1 MINFE
6 TLCKEIEQASQI
18 TIFRHVHPDWDAI
31 GAQLGL
37 KTWIKEHYPDKAV
50 YALGD
55 PGTFV
60 QYEAYFDQVDDEAI
74 ASSLAIVVDCGNAN
88 GSMTPAFNRPNRSS
102 RSIIIRR

>member
-37 KTWIKEHYPDKAV
+37 KTWIKEQYPDKAV
-50 YALGD
+50 
-55 PGTFV
+55 
-60 QYEAYFDQVDDEAI
+60 
-74 ASSLAIVVDCGNAN
+74 
-88 GSMTPAFNRPNRSS
+88 
-102 RSIIIRR
+102 